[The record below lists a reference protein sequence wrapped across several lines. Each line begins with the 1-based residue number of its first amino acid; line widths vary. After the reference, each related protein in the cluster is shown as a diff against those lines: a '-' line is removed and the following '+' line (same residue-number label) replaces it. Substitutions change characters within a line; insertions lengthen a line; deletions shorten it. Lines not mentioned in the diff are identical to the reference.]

1 VKKKAVYS
9 ILYYGVPVV
18 ILAVFVAALNSVP
31 YLKRPIGPHD
41 DVPGL
46 MAAVEAHV
54 VAGRWDQARADVERL
69 ITAWDMVARR
79 IQFTAGRDKLTRISA
94 NLARLRGAVMA
105 EDRTGALVEL
115 GEAREQWDS
124 LER

>member
-1 VKKKAVYS
+1 MKKAFYS

-18 ILAVFVAALNSVP
+18 ILAVFVAAMNSAP
-31 YLKRPIGPHD
+31 YLKRSFGPHD

-54 VAGRWDQARADVERL
+54 AAGRWDQARTDVERL
-69 ITAWDMVARR
+69 IAAWETVTER
-79 IQFTAGRDKLTRISA
+79 IQFSVGRDKLTRISA

-105 EDRTGALVEL
+105 EDRAGALVEL
-115 GEAREQWDS
+115 GEAWEQWDS

>member
-1 VKKKAVYS
+1 MKKAVYS

-18 ILAVFVAALNSVP
+18 ILAVFVAGMNSAP
-31 YLKRPIGPHD
+31 YLKRSFGAHD

-54 VAGRWDQARADVERL
+54 AAGRWDQARTDVERL
-69 ITAWDMVARR
+69 IAAWETVTER
-79 IQFTAGRDKLTRISA
+79 IQFIVGRDKLTRISA
-94 NLARLRGAVMA
+94 NLARLRGAVRA
-105 EDRTGALVEL
+105 EDRAGALMEL